1 MNIEQAIALVTGANR
16 GMGRE
21 YVRQLAA
28 AGARKIYATARDPAK
43 VADVV
48 ALDRKRIEALPL
60 DIIRGDQVEAAA
72 RRCRDV
78 TLLINNA
85 GANSNRP
92 VSDLNALENARVEI
106 ETNYF
111 GTLRMCRAFAPVLAA
126 NGGGTLVNVLSLI
139 GRVNLPA
146 LGTYSC
152 SKAAAWSM
160 TQALRAQLA
169 AHGTR
174 VVGVYPGPVD
184 TDMTPGGAA
193 KPADVVAAVIAA
205 IRDDVEEVFPD
216 GMAREVGPVL
226 DRDYRSVEKQFAQF
240 LPG

>member
-1 MNIEQAIALVTGANR
+1 MHIEQAIALVTGANR

-43 VADVV
+43 VADLV
-48 ALDRKRIEALPL
+48 ALDGRRIEALPL
-60 DIIRGDQVEAAA
+60 DTTRDDQVEVAAQ
-72 RRCRDV
+72 RCRDV

-92 VSDLNALENARVEI
+92 VSDPNALENARVEI

-169 AHGTR
+169 AQGTR

-205 IRDDVEEVFPD
+205 IRADVEEVFPD

>member
-1 MNIEQAIALVTGANR
+1 MNVEQAIALVTGSSR

-28 AGARKIYATARDPAK
+28 AGARKIYATARDPAG
-43 VADVV
+43 VADLV
-48 ALDRKRIEALPL
+48 ALDRQRIEALPL
-60 DIIRGDQVEAAA
+60 DITRDDQVEAAA

-78 TLLINNA
+78 TLLVNNA

-92 VSDLNALENARVEI
+92 VIDPNALENARVEI

-126 NGGGTLVNVLSLI
+126 NGGGTIVNVLSLI

-160 TQALRAQLA
+160 TQAVRAQLA
-169 AHGTR
+169 GQGTR

-193 KPADVVAAVIAA
+193 KPADVVAAVMTA
-205 IRDDVEEVFPD
+205 IKVDIEEVFPD

-240 LPG
+240 LPS

>member
-43 VADVV
+43 VADLV
-48 ALDRKRIEALPL
+48 ALDGRRIEALPL
-60 DIIRGDQVEAAA
+60 DTTRPDQVEAAA

-92 VSDLNALENARVEI
+92 VSDPNALENARAEI

-169 AHGTR
+169 AQGTR

-205 IRDDVEEVFPD
+205 IRAGVEEVFPD
-216 GMAREVGPVL
+216 GMARDIGPVL
-226 DRDYRSVEKQFAQF
+226 DRDYRSVEKQFARF

>member
-1 MNIEQAIALVTGANR
+1 MTIERAVALVTGANR

-28 AGARKIYATARDPAK
+28 AGARKIYATARDPAR
-43 VADVV
+43 VADLV
-48 ALDRKRIEALPL
+48 ALDRRRIEGLPL
-60 DIIRGDQVEAAA
+60 DITREDQVAAAA
-72 RRCRDV
+72 RRCPDV
-78 TLLINNA
+78 TLLVNNA

-92 VSDLNALENARVEI
+92 VSDPNALENARFEI
-106 ETNYF
+106 ETNYL

-126 NGGGTLVNVLSLI
+126 NGGGVLVNVLSLI

-169 AHGTR
+169 AQGTR

-193 KPADVVAAVIAA
+193 KPAEVVAAVIAA
-205 IRDDVEEVFPD
+205 IRDGGEEVFPD
-216 GMAREVGPVL
+216 GMAREVGPEL
-226 DRDYRSVEKQFAQF
+226 DRDYRAVERRFARF